1 MTSAGAHFIVVM
13 PVFNAPPDRVGRTI
27 ASVQGQ
33 NAVKAGRAKARVVV
47 VGPTAKSDTPEVA
60 LESPIS
66 LEVRQAPDEGMYDA
80 LAGVLSDVKDGFVS
94 YLGAGDTLEPQAFDI
109 VLENAPGEA
118 SVPWWIT
125 GMIVGRRCD
134 GAIVRVNLPYR
145 YSHDLFSSGANAGR
159 LPGIQQESTFWNGAM
174 NEAIDFSEFR
184 IWKLAGDYYLWLTFL
199 ERAEPTIVEAVLGSF
214 LWHKDNRSQ
223 DWNGYMR
230 EVRRMTSRPR
240 ASQRVR
246 VLREKALWALP
257 NRWKIALRRDGIRRW
272 AWPDGPW
279 I

>member
-1 MTSAGAHFIVVM
+1 MKSTVEHFTVVM
-13 PVFNAPPDRVGRTI
+13 PTFNAPPDRVGRTI

-33 NAVKAGRAKARVVV
+33 NAVKAARAKARVVV

-60 LESPIS
+60 FQESIS

-80 LAGVLSDVKDGFVS
+80 LASVLSDVKDGFVT

-109 VLENAPGEA
+109 VLENAPSQA
-118 SVPWWIT
+118 SMPWWIT
-125 GMIVGRRCD
+125 GMIVGRRSD

-145 YSHDLFSSGANAGR
+145 YSHDLFSSGANAGN

-184 IWKLAGDYYLWLTFL
+184 NWKLAGDYYLWLTFL
-199 ERAEPTIVEAVLGSF
+199 KHSEPTIVEAVLGSF
-214 LWHKDNRSQ
+214 LWHEDNKSQ
-223 DWNGYMR
+223 DWDSYMR

-240 ASQRVR
+240 LSQRVR

-257 NRWKIALRRDGIRRW
+257 NRWKVALRRDGIRRW
-272 AWPDGPW
+272 DWPDGPW
-279 I
+279 N